1 MKFIMKSSMLAI
13 VLIVG
18 VIFWSLFS
26 GVWLENSS
34 VFKEN
39 GLLENTQAFT
49 LTITLLFFLAPM
61 FNRFRSDR
69 LLAVFFSF
77 LTLGFILRELDIE
90 TFDLPNILI
99 LLGSGQGRNL
109 LLAVGILSTL
119 GCALFKFRYYLD
131 LSICFVKSRT
141 GFAALSAGIFCWVG
155 DSFENVEIPHNVLY
169 EESLELVGYSLFLLA
184 ASRFAR
190 REVKTS
196 RFMH

>member
-90 TFDLPNILI
+90 TFDLPNILVGAGKKSTF
-99 LLGSGQGRNL
+99 GSWYFVNFRLCVVQISL
-109 LLAVGILSTL
+109 LLRFV
-119 GCALFKFRYYLD
+119 YL
-131 LSICFVKSRT
+131 LC
-141 GFAALSAGIFCWVG
+141 
-155 DSFENVEIPHNVLY
+155 
-169 EESLELVGYSLFLLA
+169 
-184 ASRFAR
+184 
-190 REVKTS
+190 
-196 RFMH
+196 

>member
-1 MKFIMKSSMLAI
+1 MKFIMKSSMLAL

-26 GVWLENSS
+26 GVWLEKSS

-131 LSICFVKSRT
+131 LSICFVRSRT
-141 GFAALSAGIFCWVG
+141 GFAALSAGIFCLVG
-155 DSFENVEIPHNVLY
+155 DFFENVQISHNVLY
-169 EESLELVGYSLFLLA
+169 EESFELMGYSLLLLA

>member
-1 MKFIMKSSMLAI
+1 MKFIMKSSMLAL

-49 LTITLLFFLAPM
+49 LTITLLFFLVPT

-69 LLAVFFSF
+69 LLGVFFSF

-90 TFDLPNILI
+90 TFDLPNVFI

-109 LLAVGILSTL
+109 LLAVGILSTI
-119 GCALFKFRYYLD
+119 GFALFKFRYYLD
-131 LSICFVKSRT
+131 LSICFLKSRT
-141 GFAALSAGIFCWVG
+141 GFAAIGAGIFLVVG
-155 DSFENVEIPHNVLY
+155 DIFENVQIPFSVLY
-169 EESLELVGYSLFLLA
+169 EESLELMGYSLLLLA

-190 REVKTS
+190 REIKTS

>member
-1 MKFIMKSSMLAI
+1 MKLIMKSSMLAL
-13 VLIVG
+13 VLNVG

-26 GVWLENSS
+26 VVWQENFS

-39 GLLENTQAFT
+39 GLLENTQALT
-49 LTITLLFFLAPM
+49 LIVALFFFLAPT

-69 LLAVFFSF
+69 LLGVFFSF

-90 TFDLPNILI
+90 TFDLPNIFI

-109 LLAVGILSTL
+109 LLAVGILSTI
-119 GCALFKFRYYLD
+119 GYALFKFRYYLD
-131 LSICFVKSRT
+131 LSISFVRSRT
-141 GFAALSAGIFCWVG
+141 GFAALGAGILCEIG
-155 DSFENVEIPHNVLY
+155 DFFEDLQIQHNVLY
-169 EESLELVGYSLFLLA
+169 EESLELMGYSLFLIA

>member
-1 MKFIMKSSMLAI
+1 MKFIMKSSMLAL
-13 VLIVG
+13 VLIVS

-109 LLAVGILSTL
+109 LLAVGILSTI
-119 GCALFKFRYYLD
+119 GFALFKFRYYLD
-131 LSICFVKSRT
+131 LSICFLKSRT
-141 GFAALSAGIFCWVG
+141 GFAAIGAGIFLVVG
-155 DSFENVEIPHNVLY
+155 DIFENVQIPFSVLY
-169 EESLELVGYSLFLLA
+169 EESLELMGYSLLLLA

-190 REVKTS
+190 REIKTS

>member
-1 MKFIMKSSMLAI
+1 MLAL

-49 LTITLLFFLAPM
+49 LTITLFFFLAPI
-61 FNRFRSDR
+61 FNRSRSDR

-109 LLAVGILSTL
+109 VLAVCILSTL

-131 LSICFVKSRT
+131 LSICFVRSRT
-141 GFAALSAGIFCWVG
+141 GFAVLSAGIFCWVG
-155 DSFENVEIPHNVLY
+155 DFFENVQIPHNVLY

>member
-1 MKFIMKSSMLAI
+1 MKLIMKSSMLAL

-90 TFDLPNILI
+90 TFDLPNVLI

-131 LSICFVKSRT
+131 LSICFVRSRT
-141 GFAALSAGIFCWVG
+141 GFATLSAGILCWVG
-155 DSFENVEIPHNVLY
+155 DFFENVQIPHNVLY

>member
-1 MKFIMKSSMLAI
+1 MKMIHNVPKNNSVTKAQTNMKFIMKLSMLAL

-77 LTLGFILRELDIE
+77 LM
-90 TFDLPNILI
+90 
-99 LLGSGQGRNL
+99 
-109 LLAVGILSTL
+109 
-119 GCALFKFRYYLD
+119 GCAMGQMCFNQQKDRRQMLYAAAAINDTYL
-131 LSICFVKSRT
+131 ITIKKQ
-141 GFAALSAGIFCWVG
+141 AI
-155 DSFENVEIPHNVLY
+155 ENMMDN
-169 EESLELVGYSLFLLA
+169 
-184 ASRFAR
+184 
-190 REVKTS
+190 
-196 RFMH
+196 

>member
-1 MKFIMKSSMLAI
+1 MLAL
-13 VLIVG
+13 VLIVS

-131 LSICFVKSRT
+131 LSICFVRSRT
-141 GFAALSAGIFCWVG
+141 GFAAIGAGIFLVVG
-155 DSFENVEIPHNVLY
+155 DIFENVQIPFSVLY
-169 EESLELVGYSLFLLA
+169 EESLELMGYSLLLLA

-190 REVKTS
+190 REIKTS

>member
-1 MKFIMKSSMLAI
+1 MKFIMKSSMLAL

-49 LTITLLFFLAPM
+49 LTITLLFFLVPT

-69 LLAVFFSF
+69 LLGVFFSF

-131 LSICFVKSRT
+131 LSICFV
-141 GFAALSAGIFCWVG
+141 
-155 DSFENVEIPHNVLY
+155 
-169 EESLELVGYSLFLLA
+169 
-184 ASRFAR
+184 
-190 REVKTS
+190 
-196 RFMH
+196 

>member
-1 MKFIMKSSMLAI
+1 MLAL

-131 LSICFVKSRT
+131 LSICFVRSRT
-141 GFAALSAGIFCWVG
+141 VFADLSAGIFCWVG

>member
-1 MKFIMKSSMLAI
+1 MKFIMKSSMLAL

-26 GVWLENSS
+26 GVWLENTS
-34 VFKEN
+34 VFSEN
-39 GLLENTQAFT
+39 GLLENVQAAT
-49 LTITLLFFLAPM
+49 LTITLFFFLAPM

-90 TFDLPNILI
+90 TFDLPNVLI

-131 LSICFVKSRT
+131 LSICFVRSRT
-141 GFAALSAGIFCWVG
+141 GFATLSAGIFCWVG
-155 DSFENVEIPHNVLY
+155 DFFENVQIPHNVLY